1 MFRTSAGIVVTF
13 PYNYNGSATRLTVNR
28 QPSTAATVLTDRG
41 TRATLPHERWSS
53 VSAYARLRPDGRDT
67 VHCTP
72 VVGPSHS
79 TALSAER
86 IHVLLITPA
95 TGAATY

>member
-13 PYNYNGSATRLTVNR
+13 PYHYNDRAPRSTVNR
-28 QPSTAATVLTDRG
+28 QLSTLAAVLTDQ
-41 TRATLPHERWSS
+41 ATSPALHHERRSS

-72 VVGPSHS
+72 VAGPSHS
-79 TALSAER
+79 TALGAEQ
-86 IHVLLITPA
+86 IYVLLTTYIV
-95 TGAATY
+95 GAAIS